1 MSKRATLGF
10 YNVDVHAGPR
20 LAMIEKIIS
29 FSAHNRFL
37 VLSMVLLLSLVGIY
51 SVKHI
56 SLDAIPDLSD
66 TQVIIYSKWDRSPD
80 IMEDQVTYPIV
91 SAMLGAPKVKSV
103 RGFSDYG
110 FSYVYVIFE
119 DGVDLYWARSR
130 VLESMNR
137 IASQIPSGV
146 KTEIGPDATSVGWVY
161 QYAIRD
167 ESGRFNSADLRSMQ
181 DWLIRFQLQSVPGVA
196 EVAAVGGFVKQY
208 QIKVDPTKLALFQI
222 SMNQVLDA
230 VKNSNQESGGRTIE
244 FSGTEAMVR
253 SRALVDKVEDIENA
267 VVTYNPRSR
276 APVLVKQVATVSL
289 GPEMRRGITDF
300 NGLGDTVGGIIVM
313 RQGENV
319 PAVIQRVKEKIA
331 AIQKSLPEGVKII
344 PVYDR
349 SDLIKRSIKTL
360 KGTLAEELVIVS
372 LIILL
377 FLWHIPSALV
387 PIFTIPV
394 SVLLAFIPLYYFGFS
409 SNIMSLSGIAIS
421 IGVLVDGA
429 IVEVE
434 NAYRKIHLWDA
445 GGRKEDFFKVR
456 LSALMEVGPSVFFSL
471 LVIAVAFLPIF
482 TLVDQ
487 EGRLFKP
494 LAFSKTFAMA
504 IAAILAITLDPALRM
519 LFARS
524 EPFQL
529 KNSWLKKIGDAIFVG
544 RYYSEHDHPISKRLF
559 SVYEPVLD
567 WVLRHKRLTLAA
579 ALAGMLS
586 IFPGFWLLGSE
597 FMPTLHEGT
606 ILYMPTALP
615 GISVTEAQRILT
627 VQDRIIKSFPEV
639 DTVFGK
645 AGRAETSTDTAPLS
659 MVETTIAL
667 KPESEW
673 RKKKRWYSFLPEFA
687 KTPFRH
693 IWSDTISEEQLV
705 DEMNSKLSF
714 LGMPNIWT
722 MPIKNRIDM
731 LSTGIRSPIGIKI
744 FGPDLK
750 TIQAIGQNVER
761 ELKSLEGT
769 RSVVAERIASGHFL
783 DIDFDREKLK
793 IYGLSVKDAQDQAM
807 TSIGGENVSQIL
819 VDRERYP
826 IQVRLSPAFRQDEM
840 AIKRILITTP
850 TGAQIPLSEVAKV
863 HFRDGP
869 SMIRD
874 ENGQLVG
881 YVYVDVDPSLMDIG
895 TYVERAKAL
904 IDEKVAVPSG
914 YLLAWSG
921 QFENMERVKQRLKFV
936 IPITLILITFLLYF
950 NTKSWVKTSIVLLAV
965 PFSLVGAVWF
975 LVLLGYNLSI
985 AVWVGM
991 IALLGLDAET
1001 GVFMLLYLDLAFDDR
1016 VRQGQMRSLEDLKHS
1031 VMEGAVHRIRP
1042 KLMTVSALFMGLMP
1056 IMWSL
1061 GAGSDVMKRIAA
1073 PMIGGLFTSFL
1084 LELLIYPVVF
1094 YLWKS
1099 KEHFK
1104 MNIAK
1109 EVP

>member
-1 MSKRATLGF
+1 
-10 YNVDVHAGPR
+10 
-20 LAMIEKIIS
+20 MIERIII

-37 VLSMVLLLSLVGIY
+37 VLAVVFLLSLFGVY
-51 SVKHI
+51 SIKHI
-56 SLDAIPDLSD
+56 PLDAIPDLSD

-80 IMEDQVTYPIV
+80 IMENQVTYPII
-91 SAMLGAPKVKSV
+91 SAMLGAPKVRSV

-110 FSYVYVIFE
+110 FSYVYVVFE

-130 VLESMNR
+130 VLESINR
-137 IASQIPSGV
+137 ISSQIPAGV

-161 QYAIRD
+161 QYALRD

-181 DWLIRFQLQSVPGVA
+181 DWLIRFQLQSVQGVA

-208 QIKVDPTKLALFQI
+208 QVKVDPTKLALFQL
-222 SMNQVLDA
+222 SMSQVLDA
-230 VKNSNQESGGRTIE
+230 VRNSNQESGGRTIE

-276 APVLVKQVATVSL
+276 APILVKQLATVSV

-313 RQGENV
+313 RQGEDV
-319 PAVIQRVKEKIA
+319 PAVIDRVKEKLA
-331 AIQKSLPEGVKII
+331 AIQRTLPDGVKVVS
-344 PVYDR
+344 VYDR
-349 SDLIKRSIKTL
+349 SDLIERAIETL
-360 KGTLAEELVIVS
+360 RGTLTEELVIVS

-387 PIFTIPV
+387 PILTIPV
-394 SVLLAFIPLYYFGFS
+394 SVLLAFVPLYYFGFS

-434 NAYRKIHLWDA
+434 NAYRKIQLWDA

-456 LSALMEVGPSVFFSL
+456 LSALTEVGPSVFFSL

-494 LAFSKTFAMA
+494 LAFSKNFAMA
-504 IAAILAITLDPALRM
+504 IAAILAITLDPAMRM
-519 LFARS
+519 LFARI

-529 KNSWLKKIGDAIFVG
+529 KNRFLKRIGNAALVG
-544 RYYSEHDHPISKRLF
+544 TYYSEHQHPISKRLF
-559 SVYEPVLD
+559 RLYEPVLE
-567 WVLRHKRLTLAA
+567 WVLQNKRLTLAA
-579 ALAGMLS
+579 ALAGMIS

-597 FMPTLHEGT
+597 FMPTLHEGSL
-606 ILYMPTALP
+606 LYMPTALP
-615 GISVTEAQRILT
+615 GISVSEAQRVLT
-627 VQDRIIKSFPEV
+627 VQDKILKSFPEV

-659 MVETTIAL
+659 MVETTIVL
-667 KPESEW
+667 KPKSEW
-673 RKKKRWYSFLPEFA
+673 RKNRRWYSFLPEFS
-687 KTPFRH
+687 KGPFQRIWPEH
-693 IWSDTISEEQLV
+693 ISDEQLTN
-705 DEMNSKLSF
+705 EMNEKLSF

-744 FGPDLK
+744 FGTDLK
-750 TIQAIGQNVER
+750 TIQSIGQNVER
-761 ELKSLEGT
+761 ELKTLDGT
-769 RSVVAERIASGHFL
+769 RTVVAERIAGGYFL
-783 DIDFDREKLK
+783 DVDFDREKLK
-793 IYGLSVKDAQDQAM
+793 VFGLSLKDAQDQAM
-807 TSIGGENVSQIL
+807 TAVGGENVSQIL

-826 IQVRLSPAFRQDEM
+826 IQVRLAPSFRQDES
-840 AIKRILITTP
+840 AIKRLLIISP
-850 TGAQIPLSEVAKV
+850 TGAQIPLSEIAHVK
-863 HFRDGP
+863 FRDGP

-874 ENGQLVG
+874 ENAQLVG
-881 YVYVDVDPSLMDIG
+881 YVYVDIDPSQVDVG
-895 TYVERAKAL
+895 SYVDRAKAL
-904 IDEKVAVPSG
+904 VEKKASVPSG

-921 QFENMERVKQRLKFV
+921 QFENMERVKERLKVV
-936 IPITLILITFLLYF
+936 IPITLVLIIFLLYF
-950 NTKSWVKTSIVLLAV
+950 NTKSWVKTGIVLLAV
-965 PFSLVGAVWF
+965 PFSLIGAVWL
-975 LVLLGYNLSI
+975 LVFLGYNLSI
-985 AVWVGM
+985 AAWVGM

-1001 GVFMLLYLDLAFDDR
+1001 GVFMLMYLDLAFDDR
-1016 VRQGQMRSLEDLKHS
+1016 VKRGEMRSLSDLKHA
-1031 VMEGAVHRIRP
+1031 VIEGAVHRVRP
-1042 KLMTVSALFMGLMP
+1042 KLMTVAALFMGLLP
-1056 IMWSL
+1056 IMWSI

-1073 PMIGGLFTSFL
+1073 PMIGGLATSFL
-1084 LELLIYPVVF
+1084 LELLIYPVIF
-1094 YLWKS
+1094 YLWKE
-1099 KEHFK
+1099 KAHFSQST
-1104 MNIAK
+1104 IK